1 MKRGVLVAVVSVLC
15 VVLLGGC
22 IIIGNEVKPD
32 NFGQAKEGNRVGGGF
47 NIKFIAPEDG
57 TIHLLDKKSGKNILT
72 ESITANTEYRFSA
85 TDLNKE
91 QYKKWGVDVNKA
103 DFVLYFYPKNPKPM
117 TPMPPMA
124 PEAPAPTPGHGI
136 Q

>member
-15 VVLLGGC
+15 VALLSGC

-32 NFGQAKEGNRVGGGF
+32 NFGQIKESNRVGGGF
-47 NIKFIAPEDG
+47 NILFVAPEDG

-72 ESITANTEYRFSA
+72 ESITANAEYRFSA
-85 TDLNKE
+85 NELDKQ
-91 QYKKWGVDVNKA
+91 QYKAWGIDVNKA
-103 DFVLYFYPKNPKPM
+103 DFVLYFYPKNPKPIQSEPE
-117 TPMPPMA
+117 TPVQ
-124 PEAPAPTPGHGI
+124 PG

>member
-1 MKRGVLVAVVSVLC
+1 MKRMVSVAVVSVLC

-47 NIKFIAPEDG
+47 NIKFVAPEDG

-72 ESITANTEYRFSA
+72 ESIMANTVYRFSA

-91 QYKKWGVDVNKA
+91 QYKKWGVDINKA

-117 TPMPPMA
+117 APKPPMA
-124 PEAPAPTPGHGI
+124 PEAPAPVQPG